1 MLLCILTNS
10 IVLANLDFRVKN
22 LSSDK
27 NNFLNYVNAFF
38 TVIYILEAIIKI
50 IAYGLILQKH
60 SFLRHYLNYL
70 DLIII
75 MGGYYLLILTLF

>member
-10 IVLANLDFRVKN
+10 FVLANLDFRIQN

-27 NNFLNYVNAFF
+27 NTFLNYANAFF
-38 TVIYILEAIIKI
+38 TVIFILEALIKI

-60 SFLRHYLNYL
+60 SFFRHYLNYL

-75 MGGYYLLILTLF
+75 IGGYLSFT